1 MKNVV
6 TRVTPCKIQ
15 QFPTESWNFAWLL
28 VGYPLVTRWLLV
40 HALLQLFDAASHKVP
55 N

>member
-1 MKNVV
+1 M
-6 TRVTPCKIQ
+6 
-15 QFPTESWNFAWLL
+15 WLL
-28 VGYPLVTRWLLV
+28 VLLVVKFTNFLLEARILHGYSLVARWLLV